1 MWWECLLEGDA
12 KIAKPRLDTMQNAQP
27 SAFMEKFM
35 EDEKK
40 AKERKKK
47 EAFEKNPALQAFL
60 ESHPNIDFQY

>member
-1 MWWECLLEGDA
+1 
-12 KIAKPRLDTMQNAQP
+12 
-27 SAFMEKFM
+27 MEKFM

-60 ESHPNIDFQY
+60 ESHPNIDFQYWDPGIGLEHLDH